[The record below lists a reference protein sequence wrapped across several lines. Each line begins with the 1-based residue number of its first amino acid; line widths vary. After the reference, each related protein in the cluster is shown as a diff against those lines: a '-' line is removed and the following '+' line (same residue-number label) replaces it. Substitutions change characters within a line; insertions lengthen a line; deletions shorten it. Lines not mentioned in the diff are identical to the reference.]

1 MTCRKSK
8 IKEFL
13 FVFTFMLIGLSSA
26 QQQSYDLKACLTQAF
41 KNSNLLKI
49 ADLGVEISR
58 EDIAVAKAQ
67 RIPAVS
73 ASGVYTRIGKI
84 SSFSIPMGG
93 QVREFKFGTPNRMN
107 ADVSAR
113 VPLFT
118 WGRISSSIFISQKA
132 KEMSTLQRKQKA
144 IEVTDQVLRAYYA
157 VLLNQKVI
165 AANESNLER
174 ANRHLKIAEKRYK
187 SGHVA
192 KLQYLRA
199 RVQSVNAA
207 NALAETHSNLE
218 KSNIWLAKVI
228 GREGERVT
236 ATGSLDYSP
245 VSFDV
250 GALLQQA
257 FARRH
262 DLAILALQKEMSRK
276 QITLAGSANKPNVF
290 ASSGYSVQNG
300 FNPMEPEKFVDNW
313 NVGVQISIPLY
324 DGGLTHH
331 KVQKAELQ
339 LESAELREKE
349 IREMIAMQIRQAIV
363 SLNQTEEKISTQEEN
378 ISFAKEALQS
388 AERQY
393 NEGLISSIEVIDAQ
407 QALSQNE
414 LMVIQTIFNHIM
426 AKLDLCKAIGDYTW
440 FESSVE

>member
-1 MTCRKSK
+1 MTYKTLK
-8 IKEFL
+8 LKLIIL
-13 FVFTFMLIGLSSA
+13 LPFVFFTVVTA
-26 QQQSYDLKACLTQAF
+26 QEERYDLKACLTQAF
-41 KNSNLLKI
+41 KNSNLLKMANLDI
-49 ADLGVEISR
+49 AMSR
-58 EDIAVAKAQ
+58 EDIAAAKAQ
-67 RIPAVS
+67 RIPALS

-84 SSFSIPMGG
+84 ISFSIPMGG
-93 QVREFKFGTPNRMN
+93 PVREFKFGTPNRMN
-107 ADVSAR
+107 ADVSAK
-113 VPLFT
+113 VPIFT
-118 WGRISSSIFISQKA
+118 WGRISASIFISQKA
-132 KEMSTLQRKQKA
+132 NEMSALQRKQKA
-144 IEVTDQVLRAYYA
+144 LEVTDQVLHAYYA

-165 AANESNLER
+165 AANEANVER
-174 ANRHLKIAEKRYK
+174 ASRHLRIAQKRFK

-192 KLQYLRA
+192 RLQVLRA
-199 RVQSVNAA
+199 RVQSVNAS
-207 NALAETHSNLE
+207 NALAESHSNLE

-228 GREGERVT
+228 GHEGEKVT
-236 ATGSLDYSP
+236 ATGTLDYAP

-257 FARRH
+257 FSRRH
-262 DLAILALQKEMSRK
+262 DLAILGLQKEMSRE
-276 QITLAGSANKPNVF
+276 QISLARSGNKPNVF

-300 FNPMEPEKFVDNW
+300 FNPMEPEQFVDNW

-339 LESAELREKE
+339 LQSAELREKE

-363 SLNQTEEKISTQEEN
+363 NLNEAEGKISTQKEN
-378 ISFAKEALQS
+378 ISFAQEALQS
-388 AERQY
+388 AEKQY

-407 QALSQNE
+407 QALSQSE

-440 FESSVE
+440 FEYSVE